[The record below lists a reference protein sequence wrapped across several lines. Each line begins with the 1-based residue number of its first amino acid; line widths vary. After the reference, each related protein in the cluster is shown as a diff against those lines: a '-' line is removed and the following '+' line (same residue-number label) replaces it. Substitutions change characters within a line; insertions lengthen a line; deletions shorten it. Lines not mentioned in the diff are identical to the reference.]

1 MGFAW
6 IAALR
11 FLREGRNQSLLIIGG
26 VAVGVGVMVFLSA
39 LIGGL
44 QTSLIQQTLGS
55 QAHIVIRAPDD
66 AARPQLDRG
75 AAAVLAAVEQPA
87 QRLRTIASWPQIVDA
102 VRAQPGVIAVSPTIA
117 GAGFASRGSA
127 DRSIVLR
134 GIDPETFGRIIPVD
148 RKLTAGQLKLGG
160 GEAVIGRDLAAALGV
175 GAGDKIRLS
184 NAQGASEPFTVT
196 GVFDLQNKEL
206 NQRWVLVSL
215 RSAQTLLNLSGDV
228 SAIEV
233 TVAEIFEAES
243 IAQRLAAAT
252 GLVAESWMKLN
263 GQLLIALQSQSSSSN
278 MIQFFVIV
286 AVALG
291 IASVLYVSVVQKSRE
306 IGILRAMGA
315 QTRDVLKIFIIQGLL
330 VGLVG
335 SLFGVLIGTGLA
347 ELFAGL
353 ARNADGSPRFPV
365 EVGLALVLRSTLIA
379 AVTGVLAAWAPA
391 RRAARLDPAEVI
403 RYG

>member
-1 MGFAW
+1 MSFAW

-11 FLREGRNQSLLIIGG
+11 FLREGRYQSVLIVSG

-39 LIGGL
+39 LITGL

-55 QAHIVIRAPDD
+55 QAHIVIRVPDD
-66 AARPQLDRG
+66 VARPQYDRS
-75 AAAVLAAVEQPA
+75 AATVLAAVEQPA
-87 QRLRTIASWPQIVDA
+87 QRLRTIGSWSQIVDS
-102 VRAQPGVIAVSPTIA
+102 VRQQPGVTAVSPTVT
-117 GAGFASRGSA
+117 GAGFVSRGNA
-127 DRSIVLR
+127 DRAIVLR
-134 GIDPETFGRIIPVD
+134 GVDPTSFSRIIPVD
-148 RKLTAGQLKLGG
+148 RKLTAGAFRLAGG
-160 GEAVIGRDLAAALGV
+160 DAVIGNELASALGV
-175 GAGDKIRLS
+175 GVGDKIRLS
-184 NAQGASEPFTVT
+184 NAQGSSEPFTVA

-215 RSAQTLLNLSGDV
+215 RSAQTLLNLAGDV
-228 SAIEV
+228 TAIEV
-233 TVAEIFEAES
+233 TVAEVFAAET

-252 GLVAESWMKLN
+252 GLVADSWMKLN

-291 IASVLYVSVVQKSRE
+291 IASVLFVSVVQKSRE
-306 IGILRAMGA
+306 IGILKAMGA

-335 SLFGVLIGTGLA
+335 SLFGVLIGAGLA
-347 ELFAGL
+347 EFFASL
-353 ARNADGSPRFPV
+353 ARNADGTPRFPV
-365 EVGLALVLRSTLIA
+365 DVSLALIVRSTLIA